1 MKPKSP
7 DSPKKVKQ
15 PNDPSMTF
23 SAQSI
28 STYISNLE
36 KDNAALRKRV
46 KDLEESRD
54 SLLQHICDENTKL
67 WDEYLAEDDE
77 SVASNTDESESESD
91 SSTMAQITGDEPYE
105 SDSDATTVGKPDWSE
120 TSFGRPRDR
129 SRGATEETESE
140 TEETESDSDYFVCY
154 NHDLTAFLDDLADKE
169 KNKYKKVA
177 FKRAA
182 NIVYNY
188 PSTVKCGEQIAHISG
203 IGQGITRR
211 IDEYLGTETLA
222 TDSESESESE
232 SDLLSPLKGK
242 N

>member
-1 MKPKSP
+1 
-7 DSPKKVKQ
+7 
-15 PNDPSMTF
+15 MTF

-67 WDEYLAEDDE
+67 WDEYSAEDDE
-77 SVASNTDESESESD
+77 SVASNTDESESESE

-105 SDSDATTVGKPDWSE
+105 SDSDATTVGKPGSSE
-120 TSFGRPRDR
+120 
-129 SRGATEETESE
+129 TEETESE
-140 TEETESDSDYFVCY
+140 SESDSDSDYFVCY
-154 NHDLTAFLDDLADKE
+154 NHDLTAFLDDLADRE
-169 KNKYKKVA
+169 ENKYKKYA
-177 FKRAA
+177 FRHAA
-182 NIVYNY
+182 NMVYNY
-188 PSTVKCGEQIAHISG
+188 PSKVKCGEQISHISG
-203 IGQGITRR
+203 IGQGIIRR
-211 IDEYLGTETLA
+211 IDEYLETETLT
-222 TDSESESESE
+222 TDSESEYE

>member
-1 MKPKSP
+1 
-7 DSPKKVKQ
+7 
-15 PNDPSMTF
+15 MTF

-54 SLLQHICDENTKL
+54 SLLQHIQDENTKL

-77 SVASNTDESESESD
+77 SVASNTDESESESE

-105 SDSDATTVGKPDWSE
+105 SDSDATTVGKPGSSE
-120 TSFGRPRDR
+120 
-129 SRGATEETESE
+129 TEETESE
-140 TEETESDSDYFVCY
+140 SESDSDYFVCY
-154 NHDLTAFLDDLADKE
+154 NHDLTAFLDDLADRE
-169 KNKYKKVA
+169 ENKYKKYA
-177 FKRAA
+177 FRHAA
-182 NIVYNY
+182 NMVYNY
-188 PSTVKCGEQIAHISG
+188 PSKVKCGEQIAHISG
-203 IGQGITRR
+203 IGQGIIRR
-211 IDEYLGTETLA
+211 IDEYLETETLT
-222 TDSESESESE
+222 TDSESEYE

>member
-1 MKPKSP
+1 
-7 DSPKKVKQ
+7 
-15 PNDPSMTF
+15 MTF

-67 WDEYLAEDDE
+67 WDEYSAEDDE
-77 SVASNTDESESESD
+77 SVASNTDESESESE

-105 SDSDATTVGKPDWSE
+105 SDSDATTVGKPGSSE
-120 TSFGRPRDR
+120 
-129 SRGATEETESE
+129 TEETESE
-140 TEETESDSDYFVCY
+140 SDSDSDSDYFVCY
-154 NHDLTAFLDDLADKE
+154 NHDLTAFLDDLADRE
-169 KNKYKKVA
+169 ENKYKKYA
-177 FKRAA
+177 FRHAA
-182 NIVYNY
+182 NMVYNY
-188 PSTVKCGEQIAHISG
+188 PSKVKCGEQIAHISG
-203 IGQGITRR
+203 IGQGIIRR
-211 IDEYLGTETLA
+211 IDEYLETETLT
-222 TDSESESESE
+222 TDSESEYE

>member
-1 MKPKSP
+1 
-7 DSPKKVKQ
+7 
-15 PNDPSMTF
+15 MTF

-67 WDEYLAEDDE
+67 WDEYSAEDDE
-77 SVASNTDESESESD
+77 SVASNTDESESESE

-105 SDSDATTVGKPDWSE
+105 SDSDATTVGKPGSSE
-120 TSFGRPRDR
+120 
-129 SRGATEETESE
+129 TEETESE
-140 TEETESDSDYFVCY
+140 SESESDSDYFVCY
-154 NHDLTAFLDDLADKE
+154 NHDLTAFLDDLADRE
-169 KNKYKKVA
+169 ENKYKKYA
-177 FKRAA
+177 FRHAA
-182 NIVYNY
+182 NMVYNY
-188 PSTVKCGEQIAHISG
+188 PSKVKCGEQIAHISG
-203 IGQGITRR
+203 IGQGIIRR
-211 IDEYLGTETLA
+211 IDEYLGTETLT
-222 TDSESESESE
+222 TDSESEYE

>member
-1 MKPKSP
+1 
-7 DSPKKVKQ
+7 
-15 PNDPSMTF
+15 MTF

-67 WDEYLAEDDE
+67 WDEYSAEDDE
-77 SVASNTDESESESD
+77 SVASNTDESESESE

-105 SDSDATTVGKPDWSE
+105 SDSDATTVGKPGSSE
-120 TSFGRPRDR
+120 
-129 SRGATEETESE
+129 TEETESE
-140 TEETESDSDYFVCY
+140 SESDSDYFVCY
-154 NHDLTAFLDDLADKE
+154 NHDLTAFLDDLADRE
-169 KNKYKKVA
+169 ENKYKKYA
-177 FKRAA
+177 FRHAA
-182 NIVYNY
+182 NMVYNY
-188 PSTVKCGEQIAHISG
+188 PSKVKCGEQIAHISG
-203 IGQGITRR
+203 IGQGIIRR
-211 IDEYLGTETLA
+211 IDEYLETETLT
-222 TDSESESESE
+222 TDSESEYE

>member
-1 MKPKSP
+1 
-7 DSPKKVKQ
+7 
-15 PNDPSMTF
+15 MTF

-77 SVASNTDESESESD
+77 SVASNTDESESESE

-105 SDSDATTVGKPDWSE
+105 SDSDATTVGKPGSSE
-120 TSFGRPRDR
+120 
-129 SRGATEETESE
+129 TEETESE
-140 TEETESDSDYFVCY
+140 SESESDSDYFVCY
-154 NHDLTAFLDDLADKE
+154 NHDLTAFLDDLADRE
-169 KNKYKKVA
+169 ENKYKKYA
-177 FKRAA
+177 FRHAA
-182 NIVYNY
+182 NMVYNY
-188 PSTVKCGEQIAHISG
+188 PSKVKCGEQIAHISG
-203 IGQGITRR
+203 IGQGIIRR
-211 IDEYLGTETLA
+211 IDEYLETETLT
-222 TDSESESESE
+222 TDSESEYE

>member
-1 MKPKSP
+1 
-7 DSPKKVKQ
+7 V
-15 PNDPSMTF
+15 
-23 SAQSI
+23 
-28 STYISNLE
+28 
-36 KDNAALRKRV
+36 
-46 KDLEESRD
+46 
-54 SLLQHICDENTKL
+54 
-67 WDEYLAEDDE
+67 EDDE
-77 SVASNTDESESESD
+77 SVASNTDESESESE

-129 SRGATEETESE
+129 SRGVTEETESE
-140 TEETESDSDYFVCY
+140 TEETESESESDSDYFVCY

>member
-1 MKPKSP
+1 
-7 DSPKKVKQ
+7 
-15 PNDPSMTF
+15 MT
-23 SAQSI
+23 I
-28 STYISNLE
+28 STSIRHLRSIATHISNLE
-36 KDNAALRKRV
+36 KDNTALRKRV

-54 SLLQHICDENTKL
+54 SLLQHIQDENTKL
-67 WDEYLAEDDE
+67 WDEYPAEDDE
-77 SVASNTDESESESD
+77 SVASNTDESESESE

-105 SDSDATTVGKPDWSE
+105 SDSDATTVGKPDCYDE
-120 TSFGRPRDR
+120 DFGVARR
-129 SRGATEETESE
+129 RGAETEETESE
-140 TEETESDSDYFVCY
+140 SESDSDYFVCY

-188 PSTVKCGEQIAHISG
+188 PSKVKCGEQIAHISG

>member
-1 MKPKSP
+1 
-7 DSPKKVKQ
+7 
-15 PNDPSMTF
+15 MTF

-67 WDEYLAEDDE
+67 WDEYSAEDDE
-77 SVASNTDESESESD
+77 SVASNTDESESESE

-105 SDSDATTVGKPDWSE
+105 SDSDATTVGKPGSSE
-120 TSFGRPRDR
+120 
-129 SRGATEETESE
+129 TEETESE
-140 TEETESDSDYFVCY
+140 SESESDSDYFVCY
-154 NHDLTAFLDDLADKE
+154 NHDLTAFLDDLADRE
-169 KNKYKKVA
+169 ENKYKKYA
-177 FKRAA
+177 FRHAA
-182 NIVYNY
+182 NMVYNY
-188 PSTVKCGEQIAHISG
+188 PSKVKCGEQIAHISG
-203 IGQGITRR
+203 IGQGIIRR
-211 IDEYLGTETLA
+211 IDEYLETETLT
-222 TDSESESESE
+222 TDSESEYE

>member
-1 MKPKSP
+1 
-7 DSPKKVKQ
+7 
-15 PNDPSMTF
+15 MTF

-67 WDEYLAEDDE
+67 RDEYSAEDDE
-77 SVASNTDESESESD
+77 SVASNTDESESESE

-105 SDSDATTVGKPDWSE
+105 SDSDATTVGKPGSSE
-120 TSFGRPRDR
+120 
-129 SRGATEETESE
+129 TEETESE
-140 TEETESDSDYFVCY
+140 SESESDSDYFVCY
-154 NHDLTAFLDDLADKE
+154 NHDLTAFLDDLADRE
-169 KNKYKKVA
+169 ENKYKKYA
-177 FKRAA
+177 FRHAA
-182 NIVYNY
+182 NMVYNY
-188 PSTVKCGEQIAHISG
+188 PSKVKCGEQIAHISG
-203 IGQGITRR
+203 IGQGIIRR
-211 IDEYLGTETLA
+211 IDEYLETETLT
-222 TDSESESESE
+222 TDSESEYE